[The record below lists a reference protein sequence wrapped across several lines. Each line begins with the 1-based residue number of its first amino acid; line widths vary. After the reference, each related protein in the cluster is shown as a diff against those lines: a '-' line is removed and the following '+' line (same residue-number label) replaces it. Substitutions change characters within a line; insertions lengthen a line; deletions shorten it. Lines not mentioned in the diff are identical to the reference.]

1 MNTNRLFIGL
11 QNVGREYLDVLKELE
26 ENEGEFTEEIIERL
40 AVNEDDFADKI
51 NTFNAIIEDLDSQI
65 DKGKLYIKSVTAKN
79 KTKEKT
85 IEYLK
90 NVLQTTLIKFGD
102 QNKTAKGDIS
112 YVKEFDNFKI
122 QASPIRSIFID
133 QYLKPN
139 DSYGV
144 FKTSISVDFKKA
156 IEITKAIPN
165 IKFEFSPD
173 KSILKKKLEAK
184 EIIEG
189 AKIEVNHRIKIS
201 SK

>member
-26 ENEGEFTEEIIERL
+26 ENDGEFTEEIVERL
-40 AVNEDDFADKI
+40 AVNEDDFANKI

-65 DKGKLYIKSVTAKN
+65 DKGKLYIKSITSKN

-90 NVLQTTLIKFGD
+90 NVLQTTLFKFGD
-102 QNKTAKGDIS
+102 QNKTSKGDIS
-112 YVKEFDNFKI
+112 YIKEFDNFKI
-122 QASPIRSIFID
+122 QASPSRSVSINE
-133 QYLKPN
+133 YLKPN

-144 FKTSISVDFKKA
+144 FKTSISVDSKKA
-156 IEITKAIPN
+156 EELIKTIPN
-165 IKFEFSPD
+165 IKFEFAPD
-173 KSILKKKLEAK
+173 KNILKKKLEAD
-184 EIIEG
+184 EVIDG
-189 AKIEVNHRIKIS
+189 AAITVNHKIKIS